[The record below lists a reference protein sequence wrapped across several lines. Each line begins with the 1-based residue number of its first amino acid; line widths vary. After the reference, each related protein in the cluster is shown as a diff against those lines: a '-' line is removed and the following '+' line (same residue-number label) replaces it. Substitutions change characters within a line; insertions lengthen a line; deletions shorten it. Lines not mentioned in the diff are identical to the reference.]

1 MLGVRFLPRKS
12 GRNPSIEIIIRGSD
26 ELSIINYKNIVNIIK
41 LIASRLPFYFILSP
55 HSRNCML
62 FFKEDVKI

>member
-41 LIASRLPFYFILSP
+41 LIASRLPQMTSHKVHKRHNVP
-55 HSRNCML
+55 
-62 FFKEDVKI
+62 

>member
-12 GRNPSIEIIIRGSD
+12 GRNPSIEIIIRGSG

-41 LIASRLPFYFILSP
+41 LIASRPPQMTSLKVHKRHHVP
-55 HSRNCML
+55 
-62 FFKEDVKI
+62 

>member
-41 LIASRLPFYFILSP
+41 LIASRLPQMTSLKVDKRHHVP
-55 HSRNCML
+55 
-62 FFKEDVKI
+62 